1 MKWWQKTTIYQIYP
15 RSFLDTNGD
24 GIGDLAGIIAK
35 LDYIKDLGFETIWV
49 SPFYK
54 SPGRDFHYDISD
66 YTQIDPIFGTLDD
79 ADRLIQETH
88 KRKMRIVFDMVLNH
102 TSDEHPWFQESRS
115 SKDNPKRNWYIWK
128 KGKEKDQAPNN
139 WISMINKPGW
149 NYDATT
155 EEWYFA
161 NFLDFQPDL
170 NYRNPEVK
178 EAMFAIMRYWLDKGV
193 DGFRLDIF
201 NSIYKDAEFRD
212 NPFSLHFIP
221 SAHSQDEAFFQKKI
235 HTLNHP
241 DCFGLAKEVH
251 SLLDEYKDDR
261 FLLGEVS
268 GNDTILKKFL
278 GDKNEGLHLV
288 FQFELIHF
296 DFSAKFFRDILKKN
310 EAIYPYPFT
319 PTYVF
324 GNHDQMRYMNKI
336 DFDHAKAKLLV
347 LFQFTAR
354 GIPVVY
360 YGEEIGMQD
369 TEIPNWQGK
378 DPIAQQNAYFPKFL
392 ANLIK
397 VYMNRDNCRT
407 PMQWDTTANAGFT
420 SPTAKPWLAVSK
432 NYPQVN
438 VETELADENSILN
451 TYREIL
457 KLRNDHSAFQ
467 EGSLEIVADYKEYPD
482 LLVFRRYAGGK
493 SLTVFLNFGS
503 EKIEIKLPVTQKII
517 FALTGARITSDS
529 KLELAAYS
537 GIVLGL

>member
-1 MKWWQKTTIYQIYP
+1 
-15 RSFLDTNGD
+15 
-24 GIGDLAGIIAK
+24 
-35 LDYIKDLGFETIWV
+35 
-49 SPFYK
+49 
-54 SPGRDFHYDISD
+54 
-66 YTQIDPIFGTLDD
+66 
-79 ADRLIQETH
+79 
-88 KRKMRIVFDMVLNH
+88 
-102 TSDEHPWFQESRS
+102 
-115 SKDNPKRNWYIWK
+115 
-128 KGKEKDQAPNN
+128 
-139 WISMINKPGW
+139 
-149 NYDATT
+149 
-155 EEWYFA
+155 
-161 NFLDFQPDL
+161 
-170 NYRNPEVK
+170 
-178 EAMFAIMRYWLDKGV
+178 
-193 DGFRLDIF
+193 
-201 NSIYKDAEFRD
+201 
-212 NPFSLHFIP
+212 
-221 SAHSQDEAFFQKKI
+221 
-235 HTLNHP
+235 
-241 DCFGLAKEVH
+241 
-251 SLLDEYKDDR
+251 
-261 FLLGEVS
+261 
-268 GNDTILKKFL
+268 
-278 GDKNEGLHLV
+278 
-288 FQFELIHF
+288 LIHF

-310 EAIYPYPFT
+310 EATYPYPYT